1 MADRCKIFLDK
12 PKQPPYTPPVEKQC
26 LIKNYQTNKLS
37 KNLIKGQGSSREHAV
52 MAPMSIGMKVV
63 IAKSFARIYRRNM
76 INNGVVPLIFQNA
89 ADYEFIRKGDLLF
102 IDRLV
107 EQIQKDRVVV
117 ENRSRGNTFET
128 ILDLTPRERGLLLKG
143 GLLGSLRAAP

>member
-1 MADRCKIFLDK
+1 
-12 PKQPPYTPPVEKQC
+12 
-26 LIKNYQTNKLS
+26 
-37 KNLIKGQGSSREHAV
+37 

-128 ILDLTPRERGLLLKG
+128 ILDLTPRER
-143 GLLGSLRAAP
+143 ACC

>member
-1 MADRCKIFLDK
+1 
-12 PKQPPYTPPVEKQC
+12 
-26 LIKNYQTNKLS
+26 
-37 KNLIKGQGSSREHAV
+37 

-76 INNGVVPLIFQNA
+76 INNGVVPLIFQNTT
-89 ADYEFIRKGDLLF
+89 DYEFIRKGDLLF